1 MALLTK
7 VKTRM
12 AVHAH
17 RKVRGLLDGAYA
29 SVQLGR
35 SMDFFDL
42 REYVPGD
49 EVKDIDWKSSARR
62 GELLVKRF
70 VADRKHT
77 VLLCV
82 STSQTMAALC
92 SPPRSACHC
101 PEPCRCPRL
110 PTYKRDVAVL
120 AAGILGWLAV
130 RHGDWVSLVH
140 GNREQVHW
148 LRPASRE
155 DALERM
161 LQQIQA
167 GCQPESPEPALGS
180 LLDYVVRSVRR
191 RTILVV
197 IADDV
202 DLDGETE
209 HQLNR
214 LRAQHEVLFLTIG
227 DLDPTDPALGR
238 TGLVDQAHRLA
249 WPPLLRSAELHRAV
263 AAEAA
268 QRHQRRGRQLD
279 RLGIAGEHITDEADV
294 IGSIF
299 TLLERHRHARA

>member
-42 REYVPGD
+42 REYVTGD
-49 EVKDIDWKSSARR
+49 DVKDIDWKASARR
-62 GELLVKRF
+62 GDLLVKRF

-77 VLLCV
+77 IALAV
-82 STSQTMAALC
+82 SASRTMAAMC
-92 SPPRSACHC
+92 DADATKG
-101 PEPCRCPRL
+101 E
-110 PTYKRDVAVL
+110 VATL
-120 AAGILGWLAV
+120 AAGVLGWLAI
-130 RHGDWVSLVH
+130 RHGDSVTLTH
-140 GNREQVHW
+140 GNSDGVQGS
-148 LRPASRE
+148 RPSSRE

-161 LQQIQA
+161 LQSLDA
-167 GCQPESPEPALGS
+167 SCLPGSPDPDLTGVLEH
-180 LLDYVVRSVRR
+180 VVRTVRR

-197 IADDV
+197 IADDAN
-202 DLDGETE
+202 LDET
-209 HQLNR
+209 QRRLLNR

-238 TGLVDQAHRLA
+238 ALVDQPTGQA
-249 WPPLLRSAELHRAV
+249 WPGFLRDATLHE
-263 AAEAA
+263 EAA
-268 QRHQRRGRQLD
+268 QRTTERHALRAGHLD
-279 RLGIAGEHITDEADV
+279 RLGIAHGHIATEAEV
-294 IGSIF
+294 VGSIF
-299 TLLERHRHARA
+299 ALLERHRQARR